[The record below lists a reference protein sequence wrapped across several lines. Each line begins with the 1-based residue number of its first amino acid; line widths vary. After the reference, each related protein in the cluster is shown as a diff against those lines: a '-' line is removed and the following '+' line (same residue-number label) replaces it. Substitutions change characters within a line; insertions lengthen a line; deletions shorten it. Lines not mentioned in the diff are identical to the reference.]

1 MQEQT
6 AKQKKD
12 LAVYHKVI
20 KLSDLQVCI
29 ALAILEGLKTTIQS
43 GSVRVVT
50 EGGIDY
56 FFNPL
61 ANNDQFVTLMQKY
74 NVERT
79 YQPYDMQGWSYHT
92 IGGESPIHICERHD
106 KYVADRPDRTM
117 QQAACMAI
125 ILNRPEVL
133 KDLKDLK
140 LTEQTLPSR

>member
-12 LAVYHKVI
+12 LAVYRKVI

-29 ALAILEGLKTTIQS
+29 ALAILEGLKTYIHC
-43 GSVRVVT
+43 GGLRVET
-50 EGGIDY
+50 DDGIGY

-61 ANNDQFVTLMQKY
+61 ANNDQFVGLMQKY

-79 YQPYDMQGWSYHT
+79 YQPYDMVGWSYHT
-92 IGGESPIHICERHD
+92 IDGESPIHICERHD
-106 KYVADRPDRTM
+106 KYIANRPDRTM

-133 KDLKDLK
+133 KDLELVEQK
-140 LTEQTLPSR
+140 LPRR